1 MLKDE
6 VEIVRDAFL
15 NGFKVLGRA
24 MLQRGI
30 VVQPLRGSKGVL
42 GEEKYWERIEEA
54 VGREVVCGRDMVEAL
69 ETAGNLVSVMLRTVV
84 AAELIK

>member
-6 VEIVRDAFL
+6 GEIARDAFL
-15 NGFKVLGRA
+15 QGFKVLGRA

-30 VVQPLRGSKGVL
+30 VVQPLRGNGGVK
-42 GEEKYWERIEEA
+42 GEEKYWEMIVEA
-54 VGREVVCGRDMVEAL
+54 VDREVVCGRDGMEAL
-69 ETAGNLVSVMLRTVV
+69 ETASNLVSVMLRTVV

>member
-6 VEIVRDAFL
+6 AEIARDAFL
-15 NGFKVLGRA
+15 QGFKVLGRA

-30 VVQPLRGSKGVL
+30 VVQPLKGNEGVK
-42 GEEKYWERIEEA
+42 GEEKYWEMIAKA
-54 VGREVVCGRDMVEAL
+54 VDREVACGSDVIEAL
-69 ETAGNLVSVMLRTVV
+69 ETARNLVSVMLRTVV